1 MFIPT
6 LLVCL
11 MIVPIWLSKWAVL
24 HRLLFALILGIFLV
38 KVGWHH
44 SFLFIILVLKRR
56 LIVIIADLLLGIR
69 LVDSISIITALGVWR
84 TYPMSTATPNSLRRS
99 DFLCIWW
106 YYVFSLDYFCRHLG
120 CCDPLTCHYRRW
132 PEYIIVLMTLVE
144 LSVISVTI
152 WVVSNPGTILSQIL
166 FHHIYTLRP
175 RRLRFRL
182 LVLVSC
188 FIMLLFLVS
197 FPWTRGTSRRL

>member
-6 LLVCL
+6 LLVSL
-11 MIVPIWLSKWAVL
+11 MIVPIWLCKWAVL

-44 SFLFIILVLKRR
+44 SFLFIILVLERR
-56 LIVIIADLLLGIR
+56 LIVIIADLLLWVR
-69 LVDSISIITALGVWR
+69 LVDSISIITALGVWWA
-84 TYPMSTATPNSLRRS
+84 YPMGTAIPSSLRRS
-99 DFLCIWW
+99 NFLCIRW
-106 YYVFSLDYFCRHLG
+106 YYVFSLNYFCRHLS

-132 PEYIIVLMTLVE
+132 PEYIIVFMTLVE
-144 LSVISVTI
+144 LSVTI
-152 WVVSNPGTILSQIL
+152 WVVSYPGTILSQIL

-175 RRLRFRL
+175 RGLRFRL
-182 LVLVSC
+182 LILVCC

-197 FPWTRGTSRRL
+197 FPGTRGTSRWLQV

>member
-1 MFIPT
+1 MFIPA

-38 KVGWHH
+38 KVGWHY

-69 LVDSISIITALGVWR
+69 LIDSISIITALRVWR
-84 TYPMSTATPNSLRRS
+84 AYPMGTAIPSSLRRS
-99 DFLCIWW
+99 DFLCIRW
-106 YYVFSLDYFCRHLG
+106 YYVFSLYYFCRHLG

-132 PEYIIVLMTLVE
+132 PEYIIVFMTLVE
-144 LSVISVTI
+144 LSVTI
-152 WVVSNPGTILSQIL
+152 WVVSYPGTILCQIL

-175 RRLRFRL
+175 RGLRFRL
-182 LVLVSC
+182 LILVSC

-197 FPWTRGTSRRL
+197 FPGTRCTSRWL